1 MKLLLKEYIAALKE
15 RDELDALLPDLLSEM
30 GWTVFLRPSRGP
42 RQFGVDMAACGVVD
56 GVRKVYLFTLKAGNL
71 TRVEWHAVPQGVRAS
86 LDQIRDTYLP
96 DGIPAQYAGLPIV
109 ICVVYGGELAQAVEK
124 DLRGYF
130 KSHKKRGLSYD
141 DWNGDR
147 LADMLMTGALREHL
161 LPKES
166 RVLFRK
172 SVALVDEPDAA
183 VSYFSELV
191 IKLIDGARA
200 GAEVSVARR
209 ITICLWVLYVWARE
223 SRNGEAPYVASE
235 LAILRVWKLV
245 QPELAKKRGK
255 KREDLIRAIDSLIEL
270 HLRIT
275 RDYALKTILPLA
287 KRRHALSAAVRSSA
301 PIDINQKL
309 FEVLGRVALC
319 GLWMQFIRQKRAARE
334 EAFEVKL
341 LDQTIRK
348 CVHGVADMINNN
360 PALKTPIR
368 DDQVTDITLA
378 MLLLYSVRETAFLGR
393 WVSEMIGAAIF
404 GYRSGRQYPC
414 VFRDP
419 RDLARHPKSSDE
431 QYKREAT
438 AASVLYP
445 TLAAWALILHQP
457 EALKNLADFLAADM
471 EHCALQLWFPG
482 AGTEDHLY
490 TSGAPNGVTLI
501 DFGIQA
507 DGNRLT
513 RAVNAECAQNKGFG
527 ELSAMKQGI
536 WPIVMMACRHNRFPI
551 PPNFWEPVLPVP
563 PGTGLE
569 TATGV

>member
-42 RQFGVDMAACGVVD
+42 RQFGVDMAACGEVD

-71 TRVEWHAVPQGVRAS
+71 TRTEWHANPQGVRAS

-96 DGIPAQYAGLPIV
+96 DGIPPQYAGLPVV
-109 ICVVYGGELAQAVEK
+109 ICLVYGGDLAQAVER

-130 KSHKKRGLSYD
+130 KNNKKRGLSYD

-147 LADMLMTGALREHL
+147 LANMLMTGALREHL

-166 RVLFRK
+166 RALFRK

-183 VSYFSELV
+183 VTYFSELAT
-191 IKLIDGARA
+191 KLIDGMRP

-223 SRNGEAPYVASE
+223 SKNGEAPYLASE
-235 LAILRVWKLV
+235 LAILRVWKLA
-245 QPELAKKRGK
+245 QPVLAKKRSK
-255 KREDLIRAIDSLIEL
+255 SRDDLIRAIDSLVEL

-287 KRRHALSAAVRSSA
+287 KRRHVLSAAVRSSA

-309 FEVLGRVALC
+309 FDVLGRVALC
-319 GLWMQFIRQKRAARE
+319 GLWMQFIRQKRAARDE
-334 EAFEVKL
+334 KTEVAL
-341 LDQTIRK
+341 LDRTIKK
-348 CVHGVADMINNN
+348 CVHGIADMINNN
-360 PALKTPIR
+360 PVLKTPIR
-368 DDQVTDITLA
+368 DDQVIDISLA
-378 MLLLYSVRETAFLGR
+378 MLLLYSVGETAFLER
-393 WVSEMIGAAIF
+393 WVSELVGAVIY

-419 RDLARHPKSSDE
+419 RDLARHPRSSDD
-431 QYKREAT
+431 QYKREAS

-445 TLAAWALILHQP
+445 TLAGWALILRQP
-457 EALKNLADFLAADM
+457 EALRNLTEFLATDM

-482 AGTEDHLY
+482 ADSEEQIY
-490 TSGAPNGVTLI
+490 TSAAPNGVTLM
-501 DFGIQA
+501 DFALTA
-507 DGNRLT
+507 DGGAFMR
-513 RAVNAECAQNKGFG
+513 VVKEESEKNKSFE
-527 ELSAMKQGI
+527 ELSAIRLGF
-536 WPIVMMACRHNRFPI
+536 WPLLMMACRHNRFPV
-551 PPNFWEPVLPVP
+551 PPNFWAPALPAALGGGG
-563 PGTGLE
+563 GTG
-569 TATGV
+569 TGM